1 MTNQNL
7 SLCRVRIF
15 VKGSNGN
22 RTSKEQFFEFQNP
35 EKACESLGLTPG
47 NDYQKAY
54 DKLRAYHGNRV
65 QLVHITEIKREQA
78 KQKAKK
84 RKKAQKREKFAPV
97 PKVGKPMQRLSMSVS
112 EITQKPVE
120 SSKNWKKAAEIARK
134 ENKQAKAVNSGKK
147 PEKTNAG
154 KVSGMFPES
163 TKVTKAHTAA
173 KRAKLEN
180 QLIPST
186 NNTEFKR
193 YTGKTRNKKRG
204 IGAGSQTDIFS
215 V

>member
-1 MTNQNL
+1 MTEQNL
-7 SLCRVRIF
+7 GLCRVRIF

-22 RTSKEQFFEFQNP
+22 QTSKEQFFEFQNP
-35 EKACESLGLTPG
+35 EKACEAFGLTPG
-47 NDYQKAY
+47 NDFQKAY

-65 QLVHITEIKREQA
+65 QLVHITQIKREQA
-78 KQKAKK
+78 EKKRKK
-84 RKKAQKREKFAPV
+84 RKKAQKKGYNREKLAPV
-97 PKVGKPMQRLSMSVS
+97 AKVGQPMKRLNLSVD
-112 EITQKPVE
+112 EITQKPVK
-120 SSKNWKKAAEIARK
+120 SSKNWKKA
-134 ENKQAKAVNSGKK
+134 KALNSGNSGKK

-154 KVSGMFPES
+154 KVATMFPEN
-163 TKVTKAHTAA
+163 TRVTKSKVAA
-173 KRAKLEN
+173 KKAELEN